1 MQALRVV
8 PAIHYFDTFKEFNE
22 EFKLGKGDILVTN
35 QWMYDPYVKP
45 LGIDIPVIYQEKYGA
60 GEPTD
65 EMMDAMKV
73 EMDQYEYDRIIAF
86 GGGTIVDICKVLACE
101 IPDKA
106 ADLYTGKVEAKRI
119 KKLVL
124 VPTTC
129 GTGSE
134 VTNVAVASIPSLNLK
149 KGIATEETYA
159 DDAVLIPES
168 LAGLPDKVFA
178 TSSVDAL
185 IHAIESFLSPKAS
198 PFTEMYSLKAIE
210 MIMEGYK
217 KIIERGGNSKENR
230 ADLLKDFALASN
242 YAGIAFGNAGCA
254 AVHALA
260 YAHGGAFH
268 IPHGEA
274 NFICFTEVFKMY
286 MRKKPEGKIQVA
298 NKIFADILGCS
309 EADVYPALDEFLG
322 KLIELKPLREYGMT
336 EDQVAS
342 FAKSTV
348 ENQQRLLGNN
358 YVELTEEEI
367 AEIFQNLY

>member
-8 PAIHYFDTFKEFNE
+8 PTIHYFDTFKDFND
-22 EFKLGKGDILVTN
+22 EFKLGKGDLLVTN

-45 LGIDIPVIYQEKYGA
+45 LGIDMPVVYQEKYGS

-65 EMMDAMKV
+65 EMMDAMKA
-73 EMDQYEYDRIIAF
+73 EMDKYDYNRIIAF
-86 GGGTIVDICKVLACE
+86 GGGTIVDCCKVLACD
-101 IPDKA
+101 IPDKV
-106 ADLYTGKVEAKRI
+106 ADLYTGKVAPKRVKELI
-119 KKLVL
+119 V

-149 KGIATEETYA
+149 KGIADEETYA
-159 DDAVLIPES
+159 DIAVLIPES
-168 LAGLPDKVFA
+168 LQGLPDKVFA

-185 IHAIESFLSPKAS
+185 IHAVESFLSPKAS
-198 PFTEMYSLKAIE
+198 PFTEMYSIKAIE
-210 MIMEGYK
+210 MIMNGYK
-217 KIIERGGNSKENR
+217 EIIEKGGNTKENR
-230 ADLLKDFALASN
+230 ADLLKDFCLAAN
-242 YAGIAFGNAGCA
+242 YAGIAFGNAGCG
-254 AVHALA
+254 AVHALS

-286 MRKKPEGKIQVA
+286 MRKQPVGKIQVA
-298 NKIFADILGCS
+298 NKLFADVLGCA
-309 EADVYPALDEFLG
+309 EADVYTALDDFLG
-322 KLIELKPLREYGMT
+322 KIIEKKPLKEYGMT
-336 EDQVAS
+336 EDQVAV

-348 ENQQRLLGNN
+348 DNQQRLLGNN
-358 YVELTEEEI
+358 YVPLTEEEI